1 MSRARPVYTPELA
14 HEICRRLTEGETLKV
29 LCRAKGMPAESTVRL
44 WVLDDV
50 EGFAALYA
58 RARLVGYHTMADDLI
73 EIADSTGTDPAAV
86 NRDRLRVDTR
96 KWLLSKALPKIYGD
110 KLTAELTGKDGAPLP
125 EREQTPL
132 ELARAVAF
140 LFEQGKRELQAKE
153 REAERLAAASQ
164 GEQSSTK
171 H

>member
-29 LCRAKGMPAESTVRL
+29 ICKGKGMPAASTVRL
-44 WVLDDV
+44 WVLDNL
-50 EGFAALYA
+50 EGFADLYA
-58 RARLVGYHTMADDLI
+58 RARLVGYHTMADELV
-73 EIADSTGTDPAAV
+73 EISDRKAVDAAAV

-110 KLTAELTGKDGAPLP
+110 KLTAEVTGKDGAPF
-125 EREQTPL
+125 ERQQTPL
-132 ELARAVAF
+132 ELARGVAF
-140 LFEQGKRELQAKE
+140 ILERGRREIAAKE
-153 REAERLAAASQ
+153 REAERLAA
-164 GEQSSTK
+164 GFLGEEQSTR